1 MESVGVREL
10 KNRLSHYLNT
20 VRQGKNI
27 VVTVRGKPVARL
39 MPLSPPGRSGLSS
52 ELEERMWELATD
64 RLLAWSGQPPQVP
77 PEPTAVNRGPELLS
91 DLVVEDR
98 E

>member
-10 KNRLSHYLNT
+10 KDHLSHYLRA
-20 VRQGKNI
+20 VRQGESV

-39 MPLSPPGRSGLSS
+39 VPVSPRGKAALPP
-52 ELEERMWELATD
+52 ELEEQMWELAAEGFLSWNG
-64 RLLAWSGQPPQVP
+64 RPFLM
-77 PEPTAVNRGPELLS
+77 PEPAAVNRGPELLS
-91 DLVVEDR
+91 DLIVEDR

>member
-10 KNRLSHYLNT
+10 KNRLAHYLRIVRKGGT
-20 VRQGKNI
+20 V
-27 VVTVRGKPVARL
+27 VVTSRGKPVARL
-39 MPLSPPGRSGLSS
+39 MPVSHPGKTALPPD
-52 ELEERMWELATD
+52 LEERMWELAAEGVLD
-64 RLLAWSGQPPQVP
+64 WNGGVFQVP
-77 PEPTAVNRGPELLS
+77 KPVAVNRGPGLLS

>member
-1 MESVGVREL
+1 MESVSVREL
-10 KNRLSHYLNT
+10 KARLSHYLRT
-20 VRQGKNI
+20 VQQGGSV

-39 MPLSPPGRSGLSS
+39 MPISPRGKAILPP
-52 ELEERMWELATD
+52 ELEKQMWALAAEGFLTWNGGPF
-64 RLLAWSGQPPQVP
+64 LM
-77 PEPTAVNRGPELLS
+77 PEPAAVNRGPELLS

>member
-10 KNRLSHYLNT
+10 KNRLGYYLRA
-20 VRQGKNI
+20 VRQGGTF
-27 VVTVRGKPVARL
+27 VVTARGKPVARL
-39 MPLSPPGRSGLSS
+39 VPVSPPGKTALPP
-52 ELEERMWELATD
+52 ELEKRMWELAAEGFLT
-64 RLLAWSGQPPQVP
+64 WNGGPFQVP
-77 PEPTAVNRGPELLS
+77 EPAAVNQGPGLLS

>member
-10 KNRLSHYLNT
+10 RDRLSHYLRA
-20 VRQGKNI
+20 VRQGGSV
-27 VVTVRGKPVARL
+27 VVTVRGKPVACLVPVSPRRKAV
-39 MPLSPPGRSGLSS
+39 LSP
-52 ELEERMWELATD
+52 ELEKQMWELAAEGFLTWNGG
-64 RLLAWSGQPPQVP
+64 AFQVP
-77 PEPTAVNRGPELLS
+77 EPAAVNRNPQLLS

>member
-10 KNRLSHYLNT
+10 KDRMSHYLRS
-20 VRQGKNI
+20 VRQGKTI
-27 VVTVRGKPVARL
+27 LVTIRGKPVARL
-39 MPLSPPGRSGLSS
+39 VPASPRIKKALPPK
-52 ELEERMWELATD
+52 LEERMWELAAEGFLTWD
-64 RLLAWSGQPPQVP
+64 GQPFQVP
-77 PEPTAVNRGPELLS
+77 EPAAVNQGPGLLS